1 MIALKQV
8 LKAGCECWM
17 GQAKTKY
24 FEINV
29 LTLSSWCLTTERDS
43 CWPNRARKASASD
56 SLNLL
61 ESNLLFMGY
70 LKDLRT
76 NLYEAIIIDKW
87 QLFLWNDCEI
97 FRFESLYFYLR
108 ALSSTCCL
116 TLPFDL

>member
-1 MIALKQV
+1 MIAFKQV

-76 NLYEAIIIDKW
+76 NLYEAIVIDKW
-87 QLFLWNDCEI
+87 QLFYETI
-97 FRFESLYFYLR
+97 VRSLGLNLFTFTYG
-108 ALSSTCCL
+108 
-116 TLPFDL
+116 PFLVHVA